1 MRYEGHTRFKGNTSE
16 DFGRYRDTADSY
28 PRLLAE
34 DEKLGFV
41 QKPFDWNSGHP
52 AFLYNMYQLLNGI
65 QAMKLEPGATI
76 IEVGSGAGWATEILA
91 CLKYRVVCV
100 EPSDVMIEAA
110 KKRVVNFLNLHSMP
124 ELENSVAYHCATLE
138 ELDIGENVA
147 DAVLFF
153 ESFHHIIDERL
164 ALEKVSEFLKTDGVL
179 CILGDSNW
187 IPGYREQEEFW
198 EEEMRRFGTLE
209 SPFTHTYLTELLKHQ
224 GFGSVTRHH
233 SVNGLIPVGDENRPV
248 AEFAGP
254 LHATYV
260 NLITAKNVKGKSQ
273 CEQDLSADIPAVE
286 ENGEISNMIGE
297 THAVEIAITPDPGIK
312 RGESNMVAFASLVKR
327 FCPGLLTPALAWIW
341 RSFLRAN

>member
-1 MRYEGHTRFKGNTSE
+1 MHYEGNTRFKGNTSQ
-16 DFGRYRDTADSY
+16 DFGQYRDTADSY

-34 DEKLGFV
+34 DEKLGFT

-65 QAMKLEPGATI
+65 QAMELEPGATI
-76 IEVGSGAGWATEILA
+76 IEVGSGAGWATELLA
-91 CLKYRVVCV
+91 CLKYRVICV

-110 KKRVVNFLNLHSMP
+110 KKRVANFIESHAMP
-124 ELENSVAYHCATLE
+124 ELANSVEYHCATIE
-138 ELDIGENVA
+138 ELYLGENTA

-164 ALEKVSEFLKTDGVL
+164 ALEKVVDFLKPDGVL

-209 SPFTHTYLTELLKHQ
+209 SPFTHTYLTELLKYH

-248 AEFAGP
+248 IEFAGP
-254 LHATYV
+254 LNASYV
-260 NLITAKNVKGKSQ
+260 NLFTARNMKGKSL
-273 CEQDLSADIPAVE
+273 CEPDLSAELPAVE
-286 ENGEISNMIGE
+286 EDDKISKSIGQTHSAEIAEIS
-297 THAVEIAITPDPGIK
+297 DPGIK
-312 RGESNMVAFASLVKR
+312 PGETNMVVFASLVKR
-327 FCPGLLTPALAWIW
+327 FSPGLLAPALAWIW
-341 RSFLRAN
+341 RRYLRSS